1 MALCVWAAHPGAFT
15 QSRVENRQ
23 HHLMFWQVGVRAI
36 VCACAGSSPSYYST
50 GSSLFSSTLLYSPEE
65 RESERGPFKQR
76 CVRKSLN
83 LIFIFCLLW
92 NGWSRIDTGPGER
105 QGKMAACS
113 NSSQA
118 PGQPEAWPSNPTSL
132 RLESFIVLEA
142 LNGAL
147 AIALKSHSTRRKQQK
162 NNGTAG

>member
-1 MALCVWAAHPGAFT
+1 MAGVELTWSLEKKAA
-15 QSRVENRQ
+15 RQ
-23 HHLMFWQVGVRAI
+23 NGR
-36 VCACAGSSPSYYST
+36 ST
-50 GSSLFSSTLLYSPEE
+50 
-65 RESERGPFKQR
+65 R
-76 CVRKSLN
+76 
-83 LIFIFCLLW
+83 
-92 NGWSRIDTGPGER
+92 
-105 QGKMAACS
+105 S

-132 RLESFIVLEA
+132 RLESFIVLEV

>member
-1 MALCVWAAHPGAFT
+1 MTRSL
-15 QSRVENRQ
+15 
-23 HHLMFWQVGVRAI
+23 
-36 VCACAGSSPSYYST
+36 GS
-50 GSSLFSSTLLYSPEE
+50 
-65 RESERGPFKQR
+65 
-76 CVRKSLN
+76 
-83 LIFIFCLLW
+83 
-92 NGWSRIDTGPGER
+92 GEA
-105 QGKMAACS
+105 KWPLAS

>member
-1 MALCVWAAHPGAFT
+1 MEP
-15 QSRVENRQ
+15 RQ
-23 HHLMFWQVGVRAI
+23 R
-36 VCACAGSSPSYYST
+36 
-50 GSSLFSSTLLYSPEE
+50 
-65 RESERGPFKQR
+65 R
-76 CVRKSLN
+76 
-83 LIFIFCLLW
+83 
-92 NGWSRIDTGPGER
+92 
-105 QGKMAACS
+105 GKMAARS

-147 AIALKSHSTRRKQQK
+147 ATALKSHSTRRKQQK